1 MTTLSYQEIGA
12 LIDLN
17 FLNESELLASFSA
30 GLQGDNASQ
39 FVTDKFNGLSPR
51 QRMQW
56 HDKVEA
62 ELAN

>member
-1 MTTLSYQEIGA
+1 MTILSYQEIGA